1 MIFEPFT
8 LNKKINQLQ
17 QFIDEA
23 NNIVFFG
30 GAGVSTESGV
40 PDFRSKNGLYNEHDK
55 EYAQYEPEYL
65 LSSYCLYDNPKVFYK
80 YYRDKLDARN
90 IEPNITHIK
99 LAELEKTHNLTIVT
113 QNMDGLHQKAG
124 SNNVL
129 EIHGTAQ
136 VNYCRRCG
144 REYPAD
150 YIFTCPDEIPLCKAC
165 ANEENEYCPI
175 DKAYIRPR
183 ISLYGEF
190 LPPAYKTAVKK
201 IKEADLLIIGGTSL
215 AVAPANGLLYEFM
228 GVGKKPEGKRLV
240 VINKGETIADEKAD
254 IVINSSLG
262 KVFSKI
268 QA

>member
-40 PDFRSKNGLYNEHDK
+40 PDFRSKKGLYNEHDK

-99 LAELEKTHNLTIVT
+99 LAELEKTHNLTVVT
-113 QNMDGLHQKAG
+113 QNMDGLHQK
-124 SNNVL
+124 
-129 EIHGTAQ
+129 
-136 VNYCRRCG
+136 G
-144 REYPAD
+144 R
-150 YIFTCPDEIPLCKAC
+150 K
-165 ANEENEYCPI
+165 
-175 DKAYIRPR
+175 
-183 ISLYGEF
+183 
-190 LPPAYKTAVKK
+190 
-201 IKEADLLIIGGTSL
+201 
-215 AVAPANGLLYEFM
+215 
-228 GVGKKPEGKRLV
+228 
-240 VINKGETIADEKAD
+240 
-254 IVINSSLG
+254 
-262 KVFSKI
+262 
-268 QA
+268 